1 MNMATAVSSLS
12 QCFVLRNVS
21 WATYDSLTEDL
32 ADCRS
37 PRLTYDGGMLEM
49 MTPSTDHERV
59 NRRLHSLV
67 ETILRAWKLKADNVG
82 SNTFK
87 RKDLEK
93 GFEPDTCF
101 YIQNVASVLG
111 KERIDLRSDPP
122 PDLVIEV
129 EVTNAVINKL
139 ALYAAVGVPEVWR
152 WDGSSVHFLVLQKGE
167 YAVSTESRVIQGLR
181 SDIVSQ
187 FIRDSRTQELTEWL
201 DAVERWARHNR
212 RG

>member
-1 MNMATAVSSLS
+1 
-12 QCFVLRNVS
+12 
-21 WATYDSLTEDL
+21 
-32 ADCRS
+32 
-37 PRLTYDGGMLEM
+37 MLEM